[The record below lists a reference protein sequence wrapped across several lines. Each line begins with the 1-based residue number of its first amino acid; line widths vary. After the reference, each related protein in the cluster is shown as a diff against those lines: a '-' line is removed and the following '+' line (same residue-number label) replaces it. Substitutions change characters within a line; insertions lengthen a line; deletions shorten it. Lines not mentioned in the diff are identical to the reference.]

1 MTSKELK
8 ELNDLNL
15 ADNNSRSIT
24 AEKLRELTTEFVKS
38 SGGFADYN
46 NSNTTP
52 QSIVAGVWTKLT
64 NNGLGIYTETSYKPY
79 YCASMFS
86 DNDVQLA
93 NIPLGTVATLRL
105 DNTVTILSNNT
116 NVTYRV
122 NFKDTLGTSIY
133 TSEFDF
139 KHYKNTRTVTS
150 VSLYNFYIGEAIL
163 NGTISLEIKAEK
175 NITALWNGC
184 LITIP

>member
-1 MTSKELK
+1 MTNKELK

-15 ADNNSRSIT
+15 ADNNAKKIT

-38 SGGFADYN
+38 NGSFADYN
-46 NSNTTP
+46 NSSVTHQNIT
-52 QSIVAGVWTKLT
+52 AGVWTKLT
-64 NNGLGIYTETSYKPY
+64 NNGLGTLTETSYKPY
-79 YCASMFS
+79 YCSSMFS
-86 DNDVQLA
+86 GDEVRLA
-93 NIPLGTVATLRL
+93 NIPLGTVVTLRL
-105 DNTVTILSNNT
+105 DNTITVLSNNT

-122 NFKDTLGTSIY
+122 KFKDSLGATVY

-139 KHYKNTRTVTS
+139 KHYKNATTVSS
-150 VSLYNFYIGEAIL
+150 VSLYNFYIGDAIL
-163 NGTISLEIKAEK
+163 DGSISLEVNAEN